1 MNNCILVE
9 FLKCYKTQ
17 DSQKILKYLETFKKY
32 DEEKKLLN
40 GQDEFLIVC
49 NFIEMAF
56 YSNNIS
62 FDYLFYLK
70 EKLSTFEK
78 NDILNQFLI
87 DNYFANAKRHEPIKY
102 RLLYDY
108 YIISVNYLL
117 GLKKPDFFYDL
128 PSKISVFVCL
138 LSDLKSTDLQPN
150 LLNMLETNT
159 QIMNANIS
167 LENERLGGFK
177 MLLDE
182 IKNNPRLRQLNLV
195 ICLYLSDQYYREKY
209 LKKCIEVILPLLKV
223 LRQEIFLE
231 ENPFAKKIEIL
242 DNLMLLISRI
252 VNCFYF
258 LSDYDKMIKYSCKL
272 NKYISLLKKS
282 KISVIVDQNEV
293 KNIINKYE
301 CLNGVYNNILDCGL
315 NKKTNSLKL
324 VSEKNKN
331 DNKNFNT
338 VMNYQ
343 NILFYLEKCNKNNF
357 MDSRTVSCLGGYY
370 NKVINEENTKLNFEK
385 LMNFFMFSFE
395 KQLASSKKP
404 YDINQFY
411 LNNIDYLK
419 KIKICVDEYIS
430 SLKKLNNPDLLL
442 NYFYFIVGYY
452 NLIYFYH
459 VLVAYEENPTSKQ
472 NYLKNLIGLCDNF
485 TKTLKEN
492 FSPVFFTFQDNNFE
506 TPGNTEENNN
516 LTSILK
522 MVIENKKIKNIVLK
536 IFFIHLNTFKYSKN
550 YEDGIKLYDDYEK
563 ILFNFDLKDEI
574 SESLYFNLM
583 KIKADYLVRIQNY
596 NGGLTILFDMIKIL
610 DKKTDRFIEE
620 RAIILFNTGFTY
632 LIKIRNSNYGNNLY
646 LKDELKNVKNYFQE
660 SLNLFE
666 TIKYNR
672 VKNSDSLVTGKFL
685 FIF

>member
-1 MNNCILVE
+1 
-9 FLKCYKTQ
+9 
-17 DSQKILKYLETFKKY
+17 
-32 DEEKKLLN
+32 
-40 GQDEFLIVC
+40 
-49 NFIEMAF
+49 
-56 YSNNIS
+56 
-62 FDYLFYLK
+62 
-70 EKLSTFEK
+70 
-78 NDILNQFLI
+78 
-87 DNYFANAKRHEPIKY
+87 
-102 RLLYDY
+102 
-108 YIISVNYLL
+108 
-117 GLKKPDFFYDL
+117 
-128 PSKISVFVCL
+128 
-138 LSDLKSTDLQPN
+138 
-150 LLNMLETNT
+150 
-159 QIMNANIS
+159 
-167 LENERLGGFK
+167 
-177 MLLDE
+177 
-182 IKNNPRLRQLNLV
+182 
-195 ICLYLSDQYYREKY
+195 
-209 LKKCIEVILPLLKV
+209 
-223 LRQEIFLE
+223 
-231 ENPFAKKIEIL
+231 
-242 DNLMLLISRI
+242 
-252 VNCFYF
+252 
-258 LSDYDKMIKYSCKL
+258 
-272 NKYISLLKKS
+272 
-282 KISVIVDQNEV
+282 
-293 KNIINKYE
+293 
-301 CLNGVYNNILDCGL
+301 
-315 NKKTNSLKL
+315 
-324 VSEKNKN
+324 
-331 DNKNFNT
+331 
-338 VMNYQ
+338 
-343 NILFYLEKCNKNNF
+343 
-357 MDSRTVSCLGGYY
+357 
-370 NKVINEENTKLNFEK
+370 
-385 LMNFFMFSFE
+385 MNFFMFSFE